1 MSIQGMLVKEEV
13 KVKCTECNEVFF
25 AASEYTDCE
34 CGGLAV
40 NIKPFE
46 AIYEQPYE
54 LGLT

>member
-1 MSIQGMLVKEEV
+1 MLVKEEV